1 MIGYG
6 LYFVRLDR
14 NFDKLVDQSFS
25 FHGIEIFYSINIE
38 FRCRLPITDNNDER
52 IRKIRTN

>member
-14 NFDKLVDQSFS
+14 NFDKLVEQSFS
-25 FHGIEIFYSINIE
+25 FHGIEMVYSINIE
-38 FRCRLPITDNNDER
+38 IRCRLPITDNNDER